1 MINNIQIV
9 EIVNIVKKVQQNRL
23 ISNKMSNT
31 HQGGEDSVRK
41 YILITLCTFM
51 CIFLIVG
58 DAMEGDLKHSVK
70 LTDQEKQWL
79 LENKGRV
86 LIMGLVPYSGTDY
99 YQYNGENRGYLLGLQ
114 KSLQEE
120 LGLVIKIEASKSWAQ
135 IYQGLQ
141 DGDIDILCG
150 ANETPERKRF
160 MSFTRPVHKYPYG
173 IIGKANSNIHTIG
186 DIDGKRVG
194 FIDGDVVADL
204 LPQKYKNIKYGQ
216 RDFATQEEGIQALLE
231 DRIDAFIIT
240 GGAVINE
247 FIYRYPD
254 LKQVASIRT
263 ITSDMTLSTRKE
275 DEILARILDKK
286 IAQINNT
293 ILPKLIHEAEV
304 GYYKKIMNLTP
315 EEVEWLKKDGVAV
328 YGITKDY
335 LPFDYYKDGHYMGI
349 SGQIIREISRITGIQ
364 FIGKYEDFD
373 VLYDLLEKG
382 EIDLL
387 NIAKTEERIKRFH
400 FPRPYSTERD
410 VIIGR
415 KESEDVLD
423 VYGLEGKTVAV
434 IKGFW
439 HGEHLI
445 KNLTD
450 VKIVETN
457 NIQESLRL
465 VHNKKVDYLIENP
478 TVARYYIEDL
488 RLYDLTEKGVTS
500 TDSYLYYGVAQG
512 QPELAG
518 IIDKAIPLLD
528 IDALFKEGYREVP
541 HRYDPESYRRLIT
554 LIIGLG
560 VLLIAVILFVI
571 KLINDLIKEKT
582 ETELLR
588 QREQFLY
595 TDALTGLYNRNYFN
609 RKVKEQM
616 DQEKYPQTVIIC
628 DINNLKI
635 VNDQHGHHVGDELL
649 KTFADSVKSACPED
663 SVIIRLG
670 GDEFLILLTAV
681 EEKDIE
687 QIIEEI
693 KQLNNNKPITTEKNN
708 QIVVESA
715 FGFAAR
721 YSSQVHIEELI
732 QLADKNMYSD
742 KRKEKKNYI

>member
-1 MINNIQIV
+1 M
-9 EIVNIVKKVQQNRL
+9 
-23 ISNKMSNT
+23 
-31 HQGGEDSVRK
+31 RK
-41 YILITLCTFM
+41 YISLTLVLLIY
-51 CIFLIVG
+51 IFLIVG
-58 DAMEGDLKHSVK
+58 NALEGDLKHAVR
-70 LTDQEKQWL
+70 LTEQEKKWL
-79 LENKGRV
+79 EDNKNRV

-99 YQYNGENRGYLLGLQ
+99 YQYNGEDRGYLLELQ

-120 LGLVIKIEASKSWAQ
+120 LGLKIKIEATKSWAQ
-135 IYQGLQ
+135 IYKGLQ

-194 FIDGDVVADL
+194 FIDGDVVIDL
-204 LPQKYKNIKYGQ
+204 LPQKYKNIKYEK
-216 RDFATQEEGIQALLE
+216 REFATQEDGIQALLE
-231 DRIDAFIIT
+231 DQINAFIIT

-247 FIYRYPD
+247 FLYRYPD
-254 LKQVASIRT
+254 LKLVASIRT

-275 DEILARILDKK
+275 DQILAQILDKK
-286 IAQINNT
+286 IAQMNNT

-315 EEVEWLKKDGVAV
+315 EEIGWLSKDGIAI
-328 YGITKDY
+328 YGVTKDY
-335 LPFDYYKDGHYMGI
+335 LPFDYYKNGQYMGI
-349 SGQIIREISRITGIQ
+349 SGKIIGEISKITGIQ
-364 FIGKYEDFD
+364 FIGKYDDFD

-415 KESEDVLD
+415 KESEEVLD

-439 HGEHLI
+439 HGEHLV
-445 KNLTD
+445 KNLTE

-457 NIQESLRL
+457 NIQESLKL
-465 VHNKKVDYLIENP
+465 VQNKKADYLIENP
-478 TVARYYIEDL
+478 TVARYYIEEL
-488 RLYDLTEKGVTS
+488 RFYDLTEKGVTS
-500 TDSYLYYGVAQG
+500 TDSYLYYGIAQS
-512 QPELAG
+512 QPELAS

-541 HRYDPESYRRLIT
+541 HRYDPESYRRLIA

-560 VLLIAVILFVI
+560 VLLITVILFVI
-571 KLINDLIKEKT
+571 KLINDLIKERT

-595 TDALTGLYNRNYFN
+595 TDALTGLHNRNYFN
-609 RKVKEQM
+609 RKVKDQM

-635 VNDQHGHHVGDELL
+635 VNDQHGHPVGDELL
-649 KTFADSVKSACPED
+649 KTFADSVKSACPKD
-663 SVIIRLG
+663 SVIIRMG
-670 GDEFLILLTAV
+670 GDEFLILLTAIAEKEV
-681 EEKDIE
+681 ER
-687 QIIEEI
+687 IIEEI
-693 KQLNNNKPITTEKNN
+693 KQRNNNKPLITEKNH

-715 FGFAAR
+715 FGFAVR
-721 YSSQVHIEELI
+721 YSSQMAIEDLI
-732 QLADKNMYSD
+732 QLADKNMYSN
-742 KRKEKKNYI
+742 KRKEKECYI